1 MITIQLQDDDGLDQ
15 VADRLDESKH
25 NEFDVNRNDLTI
37 TIFELEHET
46 DLEAEVREEIDYHDG
61 LVI

>member
-15 VADRLDESKH
+15 VADRLDDSKH
-25 NEFDVNRNDLTI
+25 NDFDVNRDDLTI

>member
-25 NEFDVNRNDLTI
+25 NNFDVNRDDLTI
-37 TIFELEHET
+37 TIYELEHET

>member
-15 VADRLDESKH
+15 VADRLDDSKH

-37 TIFELEHET
+37 TIYELEHET

>member
-1 MITIQLQDDDGLDQ
+1 MITIQLQDNDGLDQ
-15 VADRLDESKH
+15 VADRLDDSKH
-25 NEFDVNRNDLTI
+25 NDFDVNRDDLTI
-37 TIFELEHET
+37 TIFELDHET

>member
-1 MITIQLQDDDGLDQ
+1 MITIQLQDEDGLDQ